1 MATRRVLNLDKLMEE
16 PFARALAKR
25 DTEMRLR
32 TRAATPHWPCWTN
45 WTARKRE
52 TLEAA
57 SVDSG
62 ARSYR
67 GAMAGAAGI
76 ARTSIR
82 NFRTEK

>member
-1 MATRRVLNLDKLMEE
+1 MAARRELNLDKLMEE
-16 PFARALAKR
+16 PSARALAEH

-45 WTARKRE
+45 WTARKRK
-52 TLEAA
+52 TLDAA

-62 ARSYR
+62 TRSYR
-67 GAMAGAAGI
+67 GTTAGAAGI
-76 ARTSIR
+76 ARTSTR